1 MRLFLWSAPYL
12 VIIPS
17 ITVYII
23 FINKNI
29 FYSLIKVT
37 LSLLFVF
44 HIFNFLTITPYH
56 YTFLNYFS
64 GKKELRY
71 KKFEND
77 YWSTSL
83 KELILSS
90 KLVDDNVTFYSCG
103 VSPGIAKKYMKQKYK
118 RSEFTNESNAS
129 YIIMTNRTL
138 ISKKDNKITNCY
150 DEYQLENI
158 HQVKRNGIVLS
169 AIKKNK
175 RDKN

>member
-1 MRLFLWSAPYL
+1 M
-12 VIIPS
+12 
-17 ITVYII
+17 
-23 FINKNI
+23 
-29 FYSLIKVT
+29 
-37 LSLLFVF
+37 
-44 HIFNFLTITPYH
+44 TITPYH

-64 GKKELRY
+64 GEKEFGY

-103 VSPGIAKKYMKQKYK
+103 VNPGVAKKYMKQKYK
-118 RSEFTNESNAS
+118 RSKFTNESNAT
-129 YIIMTNRTL
+129 YIIMTNRTI

-158 HQVKRNGIVLS
+158 HQIIRNGVVLS

-175 RDKN
+175 REKIK